1 MLVPRNIRD
10 FSAVDRQLDRELIS
24 KVWSPLHDQPR
35 AAAVRNCLNF
45 GTRAEH
51 SASEH

>member
-10 FSAVDRQLDRELIS
+10 FSAVDPQLDPEIIS
-24 KVWSPLHDQPR
+24 EVGSPLHNQPR
-35 AAAVRNCLNF
+35 AVVSGCLNF
-45 GTRAEH
+45 GSCAEN